1 MEGRSLSNP
10 FYNHTGRGE
19 NTFLLVHLS
28 VYYLFTVSAQD
39 IVISIPGQDVELMCD
54 VGTGPTVLWRI
65 NESSSVHTLN
75 DLFNGAVAGH
85 GVRGSNIVIQ
95 NIMMND
101 VRNGSQYRCE
111 VSQLPPDPNIIGNV
125 TIMYVAGE
133 YKDIMCVH
141 A

>member
-1 MEGRSLSNP
+1 ML
-10 FYNHTGRGE
+10 RG
-19 NTFLLVHLS
+19 LVVCIVLIRTLI
-28 VYYLFTVSAQD
+28 YYLFTVAAQD

-65 NESSSVHTLN
+65 NESSSTHPLN

-85 GVRGSNIVIQ
+85 SASGSNIVIQ

-133 YKDIMCVH
+133 YKDIVFVH
-141 A
+141 NILILSTFIK